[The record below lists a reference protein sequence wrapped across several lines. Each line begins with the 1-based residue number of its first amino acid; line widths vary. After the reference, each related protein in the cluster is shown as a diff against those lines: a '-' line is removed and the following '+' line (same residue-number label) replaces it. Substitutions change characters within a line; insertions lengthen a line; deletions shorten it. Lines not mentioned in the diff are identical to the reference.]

1 MYILKPDEE
10 LAKVFSDTTR
20 LRIIQLLSDREMTN
34 SQLAKLL
41 KLSKPTISHH
51 MKLLLATGVVK
62 ISKVKHERHGIQM
75 KYYTLNPNMISTIA
89 CNEDKLKQQIKNEI
103 QKALKEKHDDAN
115 IAFLRLLKLSILS
128 TGIEMDKPFYDAGYY
143 IGSNVISKQITSSA
157 LKGVLEE
164 LAELWKKL
172 KLGRMKFSQN
182 RIIVKDCYQCKHMP
196 DMGKPLCPSDAGI
209 IAGVLDKTLGGGH
222 VVKETKCWGT
232 GYDFCEFE
240 IDYKTSSM
248 LPLLNPIRSRVI

>member
-10 LAKVFSDTTR
+10 LAKIFSDTTR
-20 LRIIQLLSDREMTN
+20 LRIIQLLSEKEMTN

-41 KLSKPTISHH
+41 GLSKPTISHH
-51 MKLLLATGVVK
+51 IKLLLKAGVVK
-62 ISKVKHERHGIQM
+62 ISKVKQEKHGIQM
-75 KYYTLNPNMISTIA
+75 KYYTLNPNIISTMA

-103 QKALKEKHDDAN
+103 QKAIKEKHGAD

-143 IGSNVISKQITSSA
+143 IGSNVISRQITSST

-172 KLGRMKFSQN
+172 KLGRMKISQN
-182 RIIVKDCYQCKHMP
+182 KIIVKDCYQCKYMP
-196 DMGKPLCPSDAGI
+196 EMGKPLCPSDAGI
-209 IAGVLDKTLGGGH
+209 IAGVLDKTLGKKH
-222 VVKETKCWGT
+222 VVRETKCWGT

-240 IDYKTSSM
+240 IKK
-248 LPLLNPIRSRVI
+248 L